1 MKVKALLYSDG
12 SERSLSAALYAAGLM
27 KGIQGL
33 ELTLIS
39 LADVPRGPLGLTRD
53 EETASTEV
61 LSRVSNEIIQETK
74 KIFDQRQIKVE
85 TVVGTF
91 EAGSVAEK
99 IARFA
104 RGGNYNLII
113 MGTRGPTDLKALV
126 AGSLAH
132 AVVRAAPCPVLL
144 VKKLPGEILASLGE

>member
-27 KGIQGL
+27 KGIPGL

-39 LADVPRGPLGLTRD
+39 LAGVPRGPLGLTRD
-53 EETASTEV
+53 EEAASAEV
-61 LSRVSNEIIQETK
+61 LSRVSKDIIQETK
-74 KIFDQRQIKVE
+74 KIFDQRQIKVD
-85 TVVGTF
+85 TVIGTS
-91 EAGSVAEK
+91 GTGTVAAT
-99 IARFA
+99 IAKYA
-104 RGGNYNLII
+104 RDGNYNLII

-144 VKKLPGEILASLGE
+144 VKKLPEEILASLGE